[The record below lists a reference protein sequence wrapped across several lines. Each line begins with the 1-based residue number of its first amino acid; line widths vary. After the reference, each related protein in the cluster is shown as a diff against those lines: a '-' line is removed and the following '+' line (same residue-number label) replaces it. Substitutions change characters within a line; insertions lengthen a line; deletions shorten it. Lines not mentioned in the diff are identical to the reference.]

1 MAAGGSFD
9 VMAEKE
15 ANMEGTKK
23 MRGAWVIRVKVR
35 NSGKGVGAGH
45 NKCNLGSGEDI
56 PCYDK
61 HKNSTTEKGE

>member
-23 MRGAWVIRVKVR
+23 MRGAWVIRVKGGNAGQDTGAEYSLASNNDTPHCNEQR
-35 NSGKGVGAGH
+35 NAT
-45 NKCNLGSGEDI
+45 D
-56 PCYDK
+56 
-61 HKNSTTEKGE
+61 EKEE